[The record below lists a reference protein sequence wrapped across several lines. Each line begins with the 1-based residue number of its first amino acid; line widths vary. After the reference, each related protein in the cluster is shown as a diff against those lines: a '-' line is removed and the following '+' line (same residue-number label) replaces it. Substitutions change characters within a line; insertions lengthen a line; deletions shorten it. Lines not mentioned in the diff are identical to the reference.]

1 MPSGSS
7 KKVKFKRILLRL
19 WQCVKGSNMI
29 DQKQLMWRM
38 GALLAP
44 ILIWGCDSTPP
55 VAETAA
61 PAVSV
66 SQPLAQE
73 ITDYD
78 DYEGRIGA
86 VDTVEV
92 RARVR
97 GHVVKINF
105 EDGQIVQKGQLLFEI
120 DPRPYQAELDA
131 AKAQLSAADGA
142 LELATK
148 EYRRAA
154 SLLRSRAA
162 SQEEVDVWVG
172 KQAVAR
178 GDQLKAQAAVEQ
190 ANLNLGYTKVDAP
203 LTGKASRALV
213 SVGNLVNAGGGET
226 LLTTI
231 VSVDPVYVYFDV
243 DERSLLRY
251 RKQFHKENN
260 DSAAPASIKDLKIPI
275 NVALEGESGFPYQGV
290 MDFADNRVNPG
301 TGTIQARGV
310 ISNPSRIFDAG
321 MRARVRVPV
330 SSPHK
335 VLMITERAVGTDQ
348 GRKFV
353 YIVNGQ
359 NVVER
364 RDVTLGRLND
374 GLQVV
379 SEGVKPED
387 WVIVNGIQRVRDAA
401 KVDPKRVAMP
411 GAAEPTKQDTKS

>member
-1 MPSGSS
+1 MIGTKQFTWRSGA
-7 KKVKFKRILLRL
+7 FL
-19 WQCVKGSNMI
+19 
-29 DQKQLMWRM
+29 
-38 GALLAP
+38 AL
-44 ILIWGCDSTPP
+44 IGIWGCDSTPP
-55 VAETAA
+55 VAETPL

-66 SQPLAQE
+66 SQPLAQDV
-73 ITDYD
+73 TDFD
-78 DYEGRIGA
+78 DYEGRIAA
-86 VDTVEV
+86 VETVEV

-105 EDGQIVQKGQLLFEI
+105 QDGQIVQEGQLLFEI

-131 AKAQLSAADGA
+131 AKAQLAAADGS

-172 KQAVAR
+172 KQAVAK
-178 GDQLKAQAAVEQ
+178 GEQQKAQAAVEQ
-190 ANLNLGYTKVDAP
+190 ANLNLDFTKVTAP
-203 LTGKASRALV
+203 ITGRASRALV

-251 RKQFHKENN
+251 RKLRTNKGES
-260 DSAAPASIKDLKIPI
+260 DKTASIKDLQIPI
-275 NVALEGESGFPYQGV
+275 NIALEGESGFPHQGV
-290 MDFADNRVNPG
+290 IDFADNKVNPS
-301 TGTIQARGV
+301 TGTIQVRGV
-310 ISNPSRIFDAG
+310 IQNPNRLFDAG
-321 MRARVRVPV
+321 MRARIRVPV
-330 SSPHK
+330 SDPHK
-335 VLMITERAVGTDQ
+335 VLMIPERAVGTAEQ

-379 SEGVKPED
+379 SEGVKAED
-387 WVIVNGIQRVRDAA
+387 RVIVNGIQRVRDAV
-401 KVDPKRVAMP
+401 KVVPMPVTMP
-411 GAAEPTKQDTKS
+411 GAGVEPVKQDTKS

>member
-1 MPSGSS
+1 
-7 KKVKFKRILLRL
+7 
-19 WQCVKGSNMI
+19 MI
-29 DQKQLMWRM
+29 DFKELIWRT
-38 GALLAP
+38 GAFLVLLW
-44 ILIWGCDSTPP
+44 IWGCDSTPP
-55 VAETAA
+55 VAET
-61 PAVSV
+61 PPPPVSV
-66 SQPLAQE
+66 SQPLTQD
-73 ITDYD
+73 ITDFD
-78 DYEGRIGA
+78 DYEGRIA
-86 VDTVEV
+86 SVETVEV

-97 GHVVKINF
+97 GHIVKINF
-105 EDGQIVQKGQLLFEI
+105 EDGQIVQQGQLLFEI

-131 AKAQLSAADGA
+131 AKAQLAAADGS

-172 KQAVAR
+172 KQAVAK
-178 GDQLKAQAAVEQ
+178 GEQQKAQAAVEQ
-190 ANLNLGYTKVDAP
+190 ANLNVDFTKVMAP
-203 LTGKASRALV
+203 ITGRASRALV
-213 SVGNLVNAGGGET
+213 TVGNLVNAGGGET

-251 RKQFHKENN
+251 RKEFRKNKDEADTQT
-260 DSAAPASIKDLKIPI
+260 SIKDLKIPV
-275 NVALEGESGFPYQGV
+275 NVALEGETGFPHQGV
-290 MDFADNRVNPG
+290 IDFADNRVNPA
-301 TGTIQARGV
+301 TGTIQVRGV
-310 ISNPSRIFDAG
+310 ISNPSRFFDAG

-364 RDVTLGRLND
+364 RDVRLGRLND

-411 GAAEPTKQDTKS
+411 GAIEPAKQDTKS